1 MLTLISLIAS
11 LHFVNSQLSY
21 GQVLLMNTLNFVPS
35 GNFSIGYLPSAVLG
49 QACRRVQMFKFP
61 ALTSG
66 NAISISMNVLPA
78 GTPEI
83 CDIGFNLYSVNS
95 GQQIGDTFIG
105 AFASGGGSGGANPAG
120 STLNITSAGW
130 KMAMGNLYY
139 VTIQTFTY
147 NKAGNPCNMRLP
159 YGLYRLAPS
168 QYGLVT
174 QQGPDGQPCGSTP
187 WTTLNTL
194 DGGFIHMRISG
205 ITIPSPSNQAI
216 GDSNTPTASPT
227 SMGISDSAT
236 SMPTSTGISDSATAT
251 PTSMGVSDSETA
263 TPTSIGISDS
273 ATSTPTSSPTSQEI
287 KTPTSTTTSMG
298 PSYSETSRPSN
309 GPLAAAA
316 VATPE
321 AATIGG
327 VIGAVVLVGL
337 LGTAIA
343 FNLSRSVQANLS
355 KFTGIKDMRSPM
367 TRQNVI
373 TVNPVNDTTAFQ
385 THPQKTSV

>member
-1 MLTLISLIAS
+1 MLTLISLISS
-11 LHFVNSQLSY
+11 LHFVNSQMSY

-78 GTPEI
+78 STPEI

-95 GQQIGDTFIG
+95 GLQIGDTFIG
-105 AFASGGGSGGANPAG
+105 AFASSGGSGGTNPAG

-205 ITIPSPSNQAI
+205 ITTPSPSNQAI
-216 GDSNTPTASPT
+216 GDSNTPTSSPT
-227 SMGISDSAT
+227 SMGV
-236 SMPTSTGISDSATAT
+236 SDSATAT
-251 PTSMGVSDSETA
+251 PTSIGISDSVTA
-263 TPTSIGISDS
+263 TPTSIGITDS

-343 FNLSRSVQANLS
+343 CNLSRSVQANLS